1 MKQGKTLMELAAEL
15 ERQKASKR
23 DFIASGALLSVRTN
37 EETKQTRISLGETDL
52 GVNATAHDQIASR
65 LEIPS
70 KYYDRMRN
78 ESPALLDQNVNH
90 WFSKNFSPYLVR
102 AMDGNMRALLSNKYR
117 PLDNADLAEVALPQL
132 IAAGAEVAS
141 CEVTEKRLYIKAV
154 TPKLSFEVKKGDIVQ
169 AGIVISNSEIG
180 MGSLSIEPLLYRLV
194 CLNGCIINDAKIR
207 KTHVGRGNA
216 DFQGVTQFF
225 RDETREMDDRAFWM
239 KVRDTLAA
247 VFSDIGF
254 AGFAEQ
260 FKKAQ
265 DDTIV
270 ADVVKV
276 VEITQKRYQ
285 LTEGEKSGVLH
296 HLIQGGDMNRF
307 GLINAITR
315 TAQDVPDYDRSTELE
330 RLGGTILELPR
341 RDWET
346 LAVRP
351 SDKFTSSSPTFAPQQ
366 LAN

>member
-1 MKQGKTLMELAAEL
+1 MKQGKSLIELATEL
-15 ERQKASKR
+15 NRQKEAKR
-23 DFIASGALLSVRTN
+23 DFLATGTALRI
-37 EETKQTRISLGETDL
+37 ETDNQSKRSRLFLGGETL
-52 GVNATAHDQIASR
+52 MVNATAHDQMASR
-65 LEIPS
+65 LEIPV
-70 KYYDRMRN
+70 KYYDKMR
-78 ESPALLDQNVNH
+78 ETSPELLDHNVNH
-90 WFSKNFSPYLVR
+90 WFSRQQEKYLVR
-102 AMDGNMRALLSNKYR
+102 SLDGNMRALLSNKYR
-117 PLDNADLAEVALPQL
+117 PLDNAELAEVALPQL
-132 IAAGAEVAS
+132 IAAGAEVES

-154 TPKLSFEVKKGDIVQ
+154 TPRINFEVKKNDVVQ

-194 CLNGCIINDAKIR
+194 CLNGLIINDAKIR

-216 DFQGVTQFF
+216 EFAGVTQFF

-239 KVRDTLAA
+239 KVRDTLQA
-247 VFSDIGF
+247 VFSTIGF
-254 AGFAEQ
+254 AEFAEQ
-260 FKKAQ
+260 FKRAQ
-265 DDTIV
+265 DDVIE

-276 VEITQKRYQ
+276 VEVTQKRFG

-307 GLINAITR
+307 GLINAVTR

-346 LAVRP
+346 IAIRP
-351 SDKFTSSSPTFAPQQ
+351 SDKYNSSTTFAPQQ
-366 LAN
+366 AVN